1 MRSARNMSSVF
12 PTGASPASGFRL
24 TGRPRHGGGPSALL
38 ILVLSLLAAPCSTPA
53 LADEKTVTVLL
64 DRAQI
69 MPYPADTE
77 TVIVGNPIIADVTML
92 RNTGQVILTGKGFGD
107 TNLLF
112 LNGRGAVLGE
122 ARLRVREAPSVMVVQ
137 RGMDRETYACHPRC
151 EPTVSLGD
159 SAAFLQRSI
168 GDLQSRNGLASGAA
182 AAGAGAPH

>member
-1 MRSARNMSSVF
+1 MRSAAAFV
-12 PTGASPASGFRL
+12 
-24 TGRPRHGGGPSALL
+24 
-38 ILVLSLLAAPCSTPA
+38 ILSLLAGPCSTA
-53 LADEKTVTVLL
+53 ACAEEKTLTVLL

-69 MPYPADTE
+69 MAYPAETE

-112 LNGRGAVLGE
+112 LNGRGAVVGE

-159 SAAFLQRSI
+159 STGFMQRTIS
-168 GDLQSRNGLASGAA
+168 DLQARNSQASGAA
-182 AAGAGAPH
+182 ATASAQPH

>member
-1 MRSARNMSSVF
+1 V
-12 PTGASPASGFRL
+12 
-24 TGRPRHGGGPSALL
+24 ALL
-38 ILVLSLLAAPCSTPA
+38 IVSLLACPCSA
-53 LADEKTVTVLL
+53 VAQADERQVTVQL

-69 MPYPADTE
+69 MAYPPETE
-77 TVIVGNPIIADVTML
+77 TIIVGNPIIADVTML

-112 LNGRGAVLGE
+112 LDSHGAMVGE

-159 SAAFLQRSI
+159 STAFMQRSI
-168 GDLQSRNGLASGAA
+168 GDLQSRNSQASGAA
-182 AAGAGAPH
+182 AAAAATQPH